1 MLLEGLA
8 GRDCEALPADPER
21 RAGRRVHCGVLHIV
35 SILSEVFSHAVAQL
49 RSVHL
54 CKQLVVK

>member
-1 MLLEGLA
+1 MNVFLISSGVTPV
-8 GRDCEALPADPER
+8 GPER
-21 RAGRRVHCGVLHIV
+21 RASSPLSSRHV

-49 RSVHL
+49 RSLHL